1 MGIAQMIRISPRHA
15 GASAAK
21 TISTAVLVGG
31 MLLQSAHAQSQ
42 GSARDSSPA
51 ASPALTLDTVLVTGV
66 VPGPG
71 MWRVTRGTGNE
82 LLIFGTLSPSPASI
96 EWRSEDVEAVLSRAQ
111 VVLWPP
117 YFAVDVEAGFF
128 GKLSLGYNY
137 ARAKTNPDGRRLRNI
152 LSAAD
157 YATWER
163 LRAHYLPRESSL
175 EKKRP
180 VVAAEALYEA
190 AIQSAGLTTR
200 KGVEKQIQDLLKATQ
215 AKLYSPRFEYKLTK
229 DQANSMLKASRRIEM
244 NDVACLTA
252 TMDFVDRGLA
262 KTIANANAWATGDI
276 DALDLAEVEKRDIA
290 CQDAFSSPTLLADFG
305 VPDIRQSLMA
315 SWMRAS
321 EHSLKNNATTVALL
335 PISDV
340 LVEGGYLDQLKAAGY
355 EVEASSP

>member
-1 MGIAQMIRISPRHA
+1 MARA
-15 GASAAK
+15 
-21 TISTAVLVGG
+21 ISTVILAGGVLFPP
-31 MLLQSAHAQSQ
+31 AHAQSP
-42 GSARDSSPA
+42 ADTRDPLPDA
-51 ASPALTLDTVLVTGV
+51 APGLTLETVVVRGV

-71 MWRVTRGTGNE
+71 MWRVTHGTGNE

-96 EWRSEDVEAVLSRAQ
+96 EWRSDDAKAALSRAQ

-117 YFAVDVEAGFF
+117 YFTVDVEAGFF

-137 ARAKTNPDGRRLRNI
+137 ATAKTNPDGRRLKDI
-152 LSAAD
+152 LRAED

-163 LRAHYLPRESSL
+163 LRARYLPREPSL

-180 VVAAEALYEA
+180 LVAAEALYAA
-190 AIQSAGLTTR
+190 AIRAAGLTTR
-200 KGVEKQIQDLLKATQ
+200 KGVEKQIQELLKETQ

-229 DQANSMLKASRRIEM
+229 EQANSMLKASRSIEM

-252 TMDFVDRGLA
+252 TMDLVDRGLA

-276 DALDLAEVEKRDIA
+276 DALDLEEVEKRDIA

-340 LVEGGYLDQLKAAGY
+340 LVEGGYLDQLKAAGF
-355 EVEASSP
+355 EVEASQP

>member
-1 MGIAQMIRISPRHA
+1 
-15 GASAAK
+15 
-21 TISTAVLVGG
+21 
-31 MLLQSAHAQSQ
+31 
-42 GSARDSSPA
+42 
-51 ASPALTLDTVLVTGV
+51 
-66 VPGPG
+66 
-71 MWRVTRGTGNE
+71 MWRVTHGTGNE

-96 EWRSEDVEAVLSRAQ
+96 EWRSDDAKAALSRAQ

-117 YFAVDVEAGFF
+117 YFTVDVEAGFF

-137 ARAKTNPDGRRLRNI
+137 AKAKTNPDGRRLKDI
-152 LSAAD
+152 LRAED

-163 LRAHYLPRESSL
+163 LRARYLPREPSL

-180 VVAAEALYEA
+180 LVAAEALYAA
-190 AIQSAGLTTR
+190 AIRAAGLTTR
-200 KGVEKQIQDLLKATQ
+200 KGVEKQIQELLKETQ

-229 DQANSMLKASRRIEM
+229 EQANSMLKASRSIEM

-252 TMDFVDRGLA
+252 TMDLVDRGLA

-276 DALDLAEVEKRDIA
+276 DALDLEEVEKRDIA

-340 LVEGGYLDQLKAAGY
+340 LVEGGYLDQLKAAGF
-355 EVEASSP
+355 EVEASQP

>member
-1 MGIAQMIRISPRHA
+1 MIKASPGHA
-15 GASAAK
+15 GAHVVKAISAV
-21 TISTAVLVGG
+21 ILVGG
-31 MLLQSAHAQSQ
+31 MLVQSAHAQSQ
-42 GSARDSSPA
+42 GSARDSSPE
-51 ASPALTLDTVLVTGV
+51 ASPGLTLDTVVVTGV

-71 MWRVTRGTGNE
+71 MWRVTHGSDNE

-96 EWRSEDVEAVLSRAQ
+96 EWRSEDVEAALSRAQ

-117 YFAVDVEAGFF
+117 YFTVDVETGFF

-137 ARAKTNPDGRRLRNI
+137 ARAKTNPDGRRLKDI

-157 YATWER
+157 YAEWER
-163 LRAHYLPRESSL
+163 LRARYLPRESSL

-180 VVAAEALYEA
+180 VVAAEALYGA
-190 AIQSAGLTTR
+190 AIRSAGLTAD

-229 DQANSMLKASRRIEM
+229 GQANSMLKASRHIEM
-244 NDVACLTA
+244 NDVACLIA
-252 TMDFVDRGLA
+252 TMAFVDRGLA

-276 DALDLAEVEKRDIA
+276 DALDLGEVEKRDIA

-305 VPDIRQSLMA
+305 VPDIRKSLMA
-315 SWMRAS
+315 SWMKAS
-321 EHSLKNNATTVALL
+321 EHSLTNNATTVALL

-340 LVEGGYLDQLKAAGY
+340 LVKGGYLDQLRAAGY
-355 EVEASSP
+355 EVEESPL